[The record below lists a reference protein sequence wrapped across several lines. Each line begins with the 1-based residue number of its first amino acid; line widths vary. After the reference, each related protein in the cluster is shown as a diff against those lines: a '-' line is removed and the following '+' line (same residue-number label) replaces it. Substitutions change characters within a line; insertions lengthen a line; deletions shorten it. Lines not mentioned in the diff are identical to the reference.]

1 MANTFPHGTVHK
13 AGEDLQ
19 AALRPDQKV
28 FVLWENLTPLGR
40 NEFICRGCLS
50 EASQKGAH

>member
-19 AALRPDQKV
+19 AALRSDQKV

-50 EASQKGAH
+50 EASQKGAR